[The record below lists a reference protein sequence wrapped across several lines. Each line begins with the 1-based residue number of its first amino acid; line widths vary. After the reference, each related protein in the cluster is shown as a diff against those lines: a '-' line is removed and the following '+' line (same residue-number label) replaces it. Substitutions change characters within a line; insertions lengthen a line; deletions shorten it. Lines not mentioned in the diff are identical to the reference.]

1 MTRGQYLT
9 ALLRLYLEQPDTPA
23 SARRSD
29 WAVASHFYSQGVP
42 FDAVAYAI
50 RLATLR
56 RLLRDPDAEPLQP
69 IRSLAYYRQVLNAL
83 SPEELDPG
91 YVAYVN
97 HKYDR
102 LLKAPISPSP
112 ELSKPRPHRQNPA
125 LCDRR

>member
-1 MTRGQYLT
+1 MTCRQYSA
-9 ALLRLYLEQPDTPA
+9 ALLRLYLDQPDTPDC
-23 SARRSD
+23 ARRGD
-29 WAVASHFYSQGVP
+29 WAVASHLYSQGVP
-42 FDAVAYAI
+42 FASIAYAI

-56 RLLRDPDAEPLQP
+56 RLLRDPDAERLQP

-102 LLKAPISPSP
+102 LLKAPTPP
-112 ELSKPRPHRQNPA
+112 EPSKPRPHRQNPA